1 VNKIDD
7 SKEKNNR
14 TQSFVKSIFRLMRIP
29 NIFTAVADV
38 MMGFVFM
45 HQSFEPL
52 GGLLFLCAATCC
64 LYSAGMILN
73 DVFDV
78 EIDSV
83 ERPERSIPS
92 GAVSLQFA
100 TILSYTLIF
109 TGVGCAITSYFFF
122 AEEKLLTRFE
132 PAIIAILLV
141 AAIFLYNKILK
152 KTPVAPIAMGGC
164 RFLNILLGMSLI
176 GSANAGLI
184 PAGLMIALGVGVFV
198 AGFTWFARSEAKES
212 DIKLLTFGFVVM
224 VVGLLLI
231 AGMPFYGLTLPATAT
246 KIWLLP
252 FIIGAIGL
260 SVVRLSL
267 VAIADPTPR
276 HVQMTIKQ
284 CILSLI
290 LINAALCFWV
300 DPEQYQFAFVVLVLL
315 FPAIMLGQWFKS
327 T

>member
-1 VNKIDD
+1 
-7 SKEKNNR
+7 
-14 TQSFVKSIFRLMRIP
+14 MRIP
-29 NIFTAVADV
+29 NIFTAFADV
-38 MMGFVFM
+38 IMGFVLM

-52 GGLLFLCAATCC
+52 GGLLFLCAATGC

-78 EIDSV
+78 EIDSI
-83 ERPERSIPS
+83 ERPERPIPS

-100 TILSYTLIF
+100 TILSFTLIF
-109 TGVGCAITSYFFF
+109 AGVGCAIASYFFF
-122 AEEKLLTRFE
+122 EGEKLVTSFE
-132 PAIIAILLV
+132 PAIVAILLV

-152 KTPVAPIAMGGC
+152 KTPIAPIAMGSC
-164 RFLNILLGMSLI
+164 RFLNVLLGMSLI
-176 GSANAGLI
+176 GAANASLI
-184 PAGLMIALGVGVFV
+184 PVGLTIAFGVGVFV

-212 DIKLLTFGFVVM
+212 DTKLLTFGLVVM
-224 VVGLLLI
+224 I
-231 AGMPFYGLTLPATAT
+231 AGLAIVAGIPFYGMTLPATAT
-246 KIWLLP
+246 KVWLLP
-252 FIIGAIGL
+252 FIITAIGI
-260 SVVRLSL
+260 SIVRLSA

-300 DPEQYQFAFVVLVLL
+300 QPNQIKFAFVVLVLL

>member
-1 VNKIDD
+1 
-7 SKEKNNR
+7 
-14 TQSFVKSIFRLMRIP
+14 
-29 NIFTAVADV
+29 
-38 MMGFVFM
+38 
-45 HQSFEPL
+45 
-52 GGLLFLCAATCC
+52 
-64 LYSAGMILN
+64 
-73 DVFDV
+73 
-78 EIDSV
+78 
-83 ERPERSIPS
+83 
-92 GAVSLQFA
+92 
-100 TILSYTLIF
+100 
-109 TGVGCAITSYFFF
+109 
-122 AEEKLLTRFE
+122 
-132 PAIIAILLV
+132 
-141 AAIFLYNKILK
+141 
-152 KTPVAPIAMGGC
+152 
-164 RFLNILLGMSLI
+164 
-176 GSANAGLI
+176 
-184 PAGLMIALGVGVFV
+184 MIALGVGVFV